1 VEAPREPLLAG
12 NSDRSRRHA
21 RRRSL
26 VLFAVLVVLLHAVL
40 LGSADWASLGP
51 EREPAAGTP
60 MAVRSIEARP
70 DPADTEPA
78 AVARPPPSLPK
89 PPRPPKPRRPRVAAS
104 PSAEASARPVEP
116 PSPVASEPVVAEAE
130 NEPPPAAS
138 APAIDAANAAPVP
151 APAPSQAAPEVAIA
165 ASAPA
170 SAAPLSFLGAGE
182 MPPPTYRTKLP
193 PSVTLRYEVRRG
205 FLRGTGEI
213 RWQRVGDDFGLR
225 LEARIAGLT
234 LLAQTSQGV
243 VDATGLAPVRFL
255 DQRAR
260 RTAQAANF
268 RRDAGTITFSGA
280 SVVWPLL
287 PGTQDQLSWMI
298 QLAGIVAAEP
308 ERASAG
314 GSISMVIV
322 GARGEAGVRTLRY
335 AGREDAQ
342 TASGTVPALK
352 FVVDSRSAYDSG
364 YEIWLDPAHD
374 YLPAHAT
381 RRNGAGE
388 SEFDLLLERIEP
400 IS

>member
-1 VEAPREPLLAG
+1 
-12 NSDRSRRHA
+12 
-21 RRRSL
+21 
-26 VLFAVLVVLLHAVL
+26 
-40 LGSADWASLGP
+40 
-51 EREPAAGTP
+51 
-60 MAVRSIEARP
+60 
-70 DPADTEPA
+70 
-78 AVARPPPSLPK
+78 
-89 PPRPPKPRRPRVAAS
+89 
-104 PSAEASARPVEP
+104 
-116 PSPVASEPVVAEAE
+116 
-130 NEPPPAAS
+130 
-138 APAIDAANAAPVP
+138 
-151 APAPSQAAPEVAIA
+151 
-165 ASAPA
+165 
-170 SAAPLSFLGAGE
+170 